1 MAIQT
6 MGLDYGWLVDLA
18 KLIAAQRKQPTGG
31 GVQSAYAGP
40 TSSFAAGEESAVSK
54 QVRLARE
61 DKLLEDTRKH
71 EITMQK
77 LQNESPLAVALA
89 QERGGTEQAKI
100 GAAGQV
106 AAAQKTTADKAKE
119 TIDLLLQ
126 MTPEGQGEFV
136 NSLKAKRTEGQG
148 GMPSGGTI
156 SSGGK
161 TINLPGS
168 QQQKGDPND
177 PLSWIEETYG
187 ADAETV
193 IANLQPKTV
202 AAGAQKTAANLF
214 DDFQKVTKGDLS
226 TMMTMLTGEQGLT
239 QMLDVLQQVGE
250 SNGYPQK
257 VIDDVKDTI
266 TGMAPKTA
274 DIEGD
279 TGDVVEGGGIAG
291 AIQKLLNPTG
301 AVETPETQAGA
312 ELWKGGVGAFER
324 GAPTVEKEPG
334 FASDLQDFI
343 ETAFTGPF
351 YPAYEKWKEGRAG
364 KPTEVPKPVEAE
376 GINEQDVITEMGTW
390 DKEKV
395 KAFQTAA
402 KKAGLYTGPVDGLH
416 SKQLDNVMKKYF
428 KEHPEEWGEV
438 K

>member
-18 KLIAAQRKQPTGG
+18 KLIAEQRKQSTGG
-31 GVQSAYAGP
+31 VRGATGLGTP
-40 TSSFAAGEESAVSK
+40 TSSFAEGEESAVSK

-136 NSLKAKRTEGQG
+136 NSLKAKRAESQG
-148 GMPSGGTI
+148 GIPSGGTI

-202 AAGAQKTAANLF
+202 AVGAQKTAANLF
-214 DDFQKVTKGDLS
+214 DDFQKVTKGDLN
-226 TMMTMLTGEQGLT
+226 TMMTMLAGEQGLT

-250 SNGYPQK
+250 SNKYPQQ
-257 VIDDVKDTI
+257 VIDDVKATI
-266 TGMAPKTA
+266 TGMAPKTVVTG
-274 DIEGD
+274 GD
-279 TGDVVEGGGIAG
+279 TGKVEGGGGIAR

-301 AVETPETQAGA
+301 AVTTPETETSA
-312 ELWKGGVGAFER
+312 ELWKGGAGAFER
-324 GAPTVEKEPG
+324 GLPTVEKEPG

-351 YPAYEKWKEGRAG
+351 HPAYEKWKEKKTGKVVKEVKKEAG
-364 KPTEVPKPVEAE
+364 EIT
-376 GINEQDVITEMGTW
+376 EQDVITEMGTW
-390 DKEKV
+390 DKEKI

-402 KKAGLYTGPVDGLH
+402 KKAGLYTGPINGLH
-416 SKQLDNVMKKYF
+416 SNGLDNAMRKYF
-428 KEHPEEWGEV
+428 KEHPEEWGEA